1 MNSVSCLV
9 KCYLYY
15 KKNKNL
21 GNPDNNKT
29 EDVSESIKEVQSETE
44 QLENKPIRHKKIH
57 KHKHT
62 YKHTGDI
69 TWIRNKPNSISQ
81 LEPFNEI
88 TWIRNKPILPQISQF
103 ENTQPEPILEPF
115 NEIGNKP
122 ILSQISQPENT
133 QPEPI
138 NQRIL
143 IKPPE
148 IQRLSNP
155 QLLLNDGN
163 VTVRRNK
170 PIQKK
175 VYKHKHTYKH
185 TDDIK
190 WIRNKPSLISQPE
203 NTQPEPI
210 LPFKRI
216 PFLPQDPRILIE
228 PPEIQRLSNPQLFLN
243 DGNVT
248 VRRNKPI
255 QKKVHKHKHTY
266 KHTDDI
272 KWIRNKP
279 SLISQPILSQVSQPE
294 PILPFKRIPFLPQDP
309 RILIEPPEI
318 QRLSNPQL
326 FLNDGN
332 VTVRRNKPRQKKVN
346 FSEDVSETNKPK
358 VRKDSPR
365 GRMMT
370 RNYKKKRE
378 DYLKKRERGF
388 RLSQY

>member
-115 NEIGNKP
+115 NEIKWIGNKP

-175 VYKHKHTYKH
+175 VY
-185 TDDIK
+185 
-190 WIRNKPSLISQPE
+190 
-203 NTQPEPI
+203 
-210 LPFKRI
+210 
-216 PFLPQDPRILIE
+216 
-228 PPEIQRLSNPQLFLN
+228 
-243 DGNVT
+243 
-248 VRRNKPI
+248 
-255 QKKVHKHKHTY
+255 KHKHTY